1 MLKDKDFSPTGL
13 KLEGKY
19 ENDRN
24 ADSSKLFR
32 DILAEVYGAT
42 QSIIAHHLTYV
53 TEDMQ
58 DGFAIQTVQEIP
70 GADTLIFDHDI
81 AKKLW
86 GDAWKDVLISLALEP
101 VATRDALLDRL
112 YYSRTTGGL
121 WANR

>member
-1 MLKDKDFSPTGL
+1 MLKEKDFTPTGL

-32 DILAEVYGAT
+32 DILAEVFGAT

-81 AKKLW
+81 AQALW
-86 GDAWKDVLISLALEP
+86 GASWRDNLTELALTP
-101 VATRDALLDRL
+101 VATRDAVLARL
-112 YYSRTTGGL
+112 YYGRK
-121 WANR
+121 AR